1 MNKQTKKDAY
11 VHIGKDVCKKEI
23 VKSIVRATLNV
34 SSKLMVAFFLSVG
47 FALVIRSPESL
58 ATGLFGIIMGVLLLN
73 DKTFMEPCETKQDG
87 GK

>member
-1 MNKQTKKDAY
+1 MNKQKNTCVNKSKDL
-11 VHIGKDVCKKEI
+11 CKKEI
-23 VKSIVRATLNV
+23 VKSIVWATLNV

-58 ATGLFGIIMGVLLLN
+58 AAGLFGIIMGILLLN
-73 DKTFMEPCETKQDG
+73 DKSFMEPCETKRNG